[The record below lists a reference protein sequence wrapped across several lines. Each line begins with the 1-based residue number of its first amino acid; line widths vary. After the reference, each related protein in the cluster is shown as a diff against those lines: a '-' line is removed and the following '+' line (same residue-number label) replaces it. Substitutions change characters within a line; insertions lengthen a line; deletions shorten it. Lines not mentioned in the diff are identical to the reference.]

1 MINLGQ
7 PIVKRFI
14 VFYTIYH
21 CFVKYDFDKFL
32 KHAYDT
38 SIFEFF

>member
-21 CFVKYDFDKFL
+21 CFDFDKFL

-38 SIFEFF
+38 SIRFFLDI